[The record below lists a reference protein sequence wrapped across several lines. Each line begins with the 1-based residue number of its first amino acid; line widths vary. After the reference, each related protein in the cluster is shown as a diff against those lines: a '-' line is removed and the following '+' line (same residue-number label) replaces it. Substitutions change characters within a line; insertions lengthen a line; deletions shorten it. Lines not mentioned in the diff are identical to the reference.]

1 MERLFGQH
9 NLDEHAFI
17 TAGNEMLDGVQALW
31 SRLDRS
37 RKARLGNHKRSVHEA
52 SFASAIPGDLT

>member
-9 NLDEHAFI
+9 NLDEDAFI
-17 TAGNEMLDGVQALW
+17 TAGNEMFDGVQAFW

-37 RKARLGNHKRSVHEA
+37 RKARLGNHDRSVHET
-52 SFASAIPGDLT
+52 SFASASPGDLT